1 MLNKKNKE
9 KVSSNRS
16 FGIVFFV
23 VFLLVGLW
31 PMLNNSDLRIWSLI
45 LSIIFLFLG
54 VLNSRIL
61 TPLNIVWF
69 KFGMLLGKIISPIVM
84 GLIFFIV
91 VTPTAII
98 LKLFNKD
105 VLSLKKNKSNSYWK
119 KNSNYKTSMR
129 NQF

>member
-105 VLSLKKNKSNSYWK
+105 VLSLKKNKSNSYWR
-119 KNSNYKTSMR
+119 KNSNYKTSMK

>member
-9 KVSSNRS
+9 KISSNRS

-105 VLSLKKNKSNSYWK
+105 VLSLKKNKSNSYWR
-119 KNSNYKTSMR
+119 KNSNYKTSMK

>member
-1 MLNKKNKE
+1 MKI

-23 VFLLVGLW
+23 VFLIVALW
-31 PMLNNSDLRIWSLI
+31 PLKNNLDIRIWSLI
-45 LSIIFLFLG
+45 ISFIFLILG
-54 VLNSRIL
+54 IFNSKL
-61 TPLNIVWF
+61 LSPLNKIWF
-69 KFGMLLGKIISPIVM
+69 KLGILLGKIISPIVM
-84 GLIFFIV
+84 GIIFFTV

-98 LKLFNKD
+98 LKIFKKD

-119 KNSNYKTSMR
+119 KKTDYKTSMK

>member
-31 PMLNNSDLRIWSLI
+31 PIFKNSDLRIWSLI

>member
-54 VLNSRIL
+54 LLNSRIL

-69 KFGMLLGKIISPIVM
+69 KFGMLLGKVISPIVM
-84 GLIFFIV
+84 GLIFFVV

-105 VLSLKKNKSNSYWK
+105 VLSLKKNKSNSYWR
-119 KNSNYKTSMR
+119 KNSNYKTSMK

>member
-69 KFGMLLGKIISPIVM
+69 KFGMLLGKVISPIVM
-84 GLIFFIV
+84 GLIFFVV

-105 VLSLKKNKSNSYWK
+105 VLSLKKNKSNSYWR
-119 KNSNYKTSMR
+119 KNSNYKTSMK

>member
-1 MLNKKNKE
+1 MLSRLKP
-9 KVSSNRS
+9 R
-16 FGIVFFV
+16 FLIV
-23 VFLLVGLW
+23 VFELG
-31 PMLNNSDLRIWSLI
+31 
-45 LSIIFLFLG
+45 SIIFLFLG

>member
-1 MLNKKNKE
+1 MKI

-23 VFLLVGLW
+23 VFLIVALW
-31 PMLNNSDLRIWSLI
+31 PIKNNLDIRIWSLI
-45 LSIIFLFLG
+45 ISFIFLILG
-54 VLNSRIL
+54 IFNSKL
-61 TPLNIVWF
+61 LSPLNKIWF
-69 KFGMLLGKIISPIVM
+69 KLGILLGKIISPIVM
-84 GLIFFIV
+84 GIIFFTV

-98 LKLFNKD
+98 LKIFKKD

-119 KNSNYKTSMR
+119 KKTHYKTSMK